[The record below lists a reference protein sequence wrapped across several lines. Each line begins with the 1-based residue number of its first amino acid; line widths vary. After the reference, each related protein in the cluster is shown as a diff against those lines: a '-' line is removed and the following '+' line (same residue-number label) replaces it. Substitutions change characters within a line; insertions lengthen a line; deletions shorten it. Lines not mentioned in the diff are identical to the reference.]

1 MKLILAGYMGS
12 GKTAVGKALS
22 AHLSMDFIDLDNEI
36 SVEENKSIPEIFS
49 TSGEIYFRRREGEVL
64 KKLLQQERSF
74 ILSLGG
80 GTPCYGKNLQL
91 IKDAPNTTLI
101 YLKTG
106 LLQLKARLIQEKDS
120 RPLIK
125 DLKTPEVLED
135 FIRKHL
141 FERTFYYN
149 QSDLTISTD
158 EKSVEQ
164 IVHEISEK
172 LN

>member
-1 MKLILAGYMGS
+1 MGS
-12 GKTAVGKALS
+12 GKTAVGTAL
-22 AHLSMDFIDLDNEI
+22 AAKLHLPFLDLDNEI
-36 SVEENKSIPEIFS
+36 IMQEGRSISEIFS
-49 TSGEIYFRRREGEVL
+49 ASGEIYFRRKEAEVL
-64 KKLLQQERSF
+64 QSLLEQETDF

-91 IKDAPNTTLI
+91 IKDNPETISI

-106 LLQLKARLIQEKDS
+106 IDELKKRLIREKES

-125 DLKTPEVLED
+125 ELDSPEVLED

-149 QSDLTISTD
+149 QSDLIVSTD
-158 EKSVEQ
+158 GISVSE
-164 IVHEISEK
+164 IVDDILER